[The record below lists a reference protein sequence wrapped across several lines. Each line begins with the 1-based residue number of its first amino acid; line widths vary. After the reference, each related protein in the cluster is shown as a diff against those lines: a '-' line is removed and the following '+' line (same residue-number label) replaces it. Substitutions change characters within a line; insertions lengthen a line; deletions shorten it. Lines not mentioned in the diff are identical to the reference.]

1 MKKSEL
7 QQLIKEEISKSLNES
22 NKMNAMDYLRT
33 KMDYIYSGKDV
44 TTDEIAYAMEEYV
57 KYINSN

>member
-33 KMDYIYSGKDV
+33 KMGYIYSGKDV
-44 TTDEIAYAMEEYV
+44 TADEIAYAMEEYV